1 MIGETAAAAVTE
13 SRTDLPNVTSADF
26 AAAQGALGVRP
37 RGTVVDKNKAEHGGP
52 PLGLLR
58 KEAAFNP
65 SPALTNGDRP

>member
-13 SRTDLPNVTSADF
+13 FRADLPNVTSADL
-26 AAAQGALGVRP
+26 AAAQGAMDVRP
-37 RGTVVDKNKAEHGGP
+37 RGTVVDKNEAEHGGP
-52 PLGLLR
+52 PLGLPC